1 MHAYNDFMRTFVR
14 MRLEI
19 RRSCP
24 HMVDMSLKVFDL
36 QCEQGHVFEG
46 WFSSADNYE
55 AQQSRGLLSCP
66 VCDSTRISKKLS
78 APRLNVS
85 HLKEADAVPAASVQA
100 PSSNSTAVASPAAA
114 QMTHLQAEV
123 LKHIRQIVRS
133 TENVG
138 ARFAQEA
145 RRIHDGEVTERPI
158 RGTATPQEREEL
170 AEEGI
175 AVMPIPAFLDDDRLQ

>member
-1 MHAYNDFMRTFVR
+1 
-14 MRLEI
+14 
-19 RRSCP
+19 
-24 HMVDMSLKVFDL
+24 MSLKVFDL

-55 AQQSRGLLSCP
+55 AQQAKGLLSCP
-66 VCDSTRISKKLS
+66 VCESTHISKKLS

-85 HLKEADAVPAASVQA
+85 HLKEADAA
-100 PSSNSTAVASPAAA
+100 PSSASPTAANATAVASPAAA
-114 QMTHLQAEV
+114 QMSQLQAEV
-123 LKHIRQIVRS
+123 LKQIRQIVRS

-138 ARFAQEA
+138 ARFAEEA
-145 RRIHDGEVTERPI
+145 RRIHDGEATERPI